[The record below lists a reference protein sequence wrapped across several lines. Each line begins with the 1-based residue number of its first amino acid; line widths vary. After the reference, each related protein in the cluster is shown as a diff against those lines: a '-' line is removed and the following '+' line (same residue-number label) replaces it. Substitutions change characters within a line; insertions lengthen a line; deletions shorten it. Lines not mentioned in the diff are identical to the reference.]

1 MKIGHLGNLMKINKL
16 TYFTCLKLAKNRRK
30 KRLFIT
36 HVVQLTFRDVIGVQ
50 VVECVGS
57 GPCSGRV
64 DEVHQGAIV

>member
-1 MKIGHLGNLMKINKL
+1 MPEIGEKSS
-16 TYFTCLKLAKNRRK
+16 K
-30 KRLFIT
+30 KT
-36 HVVQLTFRDVIGVQ
+36 SAYPACVVQLTFRDVIGVQ

>member
-1 MKIGHLGNLMKINKL
+1 MKINKL
-16 TYFTCLKLAKNRRK
+16 INIFYMPEFGK
-30 KRLFIT
+30 KSSTKTLFIT

-50 VVECVGS
+50 VVEMIGS